1 MRAITLSQPAGL
13 DQLKQVEWP
22 DAPPPKV
29 GEVTV
34 RLRASSLNFH
44 DLAVVTGKL
53 PTADGRI
60 PLSDGA
66 GDIVAI
72 GADVTGLAIGDL
84 VVSLFFP
91 KWLEGDPE
99 TGALSQVPGD
109 SIHGYAREFVTV
121 PHSWFT
127 KAPMGYSAAEAAT
140 LTCAGLTAWR
150 ALVVNGKLK
159 AGQSVLVMGSGGV
172 SVFAIQFAKV
182 MGARVIATSSND
194 AKLERL
200 KALGA
205 DEVINYRS
213 DPKWGKKVMEL
224 TEGNGLDHVVEV
236 GGSGTLGQSI
246 VAARNGG
253 HIALVGVLSGY
264 GGPINTAMIMS
275 KQIKI
280 QGLTVGS
287 RAHQLDMI
295 NAIDAHK
302 IVPIIDRHFH
312 LDTLSDAFRYQ
323 ESGGHFG
330 KIVIDISGL

>member
-1 MRAITLSQPAGL
+1 MRAMTLSQPAGL

-22 DAPPPKV
+22 DTPPPRS
-29 GEVTV
+29 GEITV

-53 PTADGRI
+53 PTQDGRI
-60 PLSDGA
+60 PLSDAA

-72 GADVTGLAIGDL
+72 GGDVTALAIGDL

-91 KWLEGDPE
+91 DWLEGDPE

-109 SIHGYAREFVTV
+109 GINGYAREFVTV

-127 KAPMGYSAAEAAT
+127 NAPIGYSAAQAAT

-150 ALVVNGKLK
+150 ALVVNGNLK

-172 SVFAIQFAKV
+172 SVFALQFAKAF
-182 MGARVIATSSND
+182 GARVIATSSND

-200 KALGA
+200 SALGA
-205 DEVINYRS
+205 DELINYRS
-213 DPKWGKKVMEL
+213 DPKWGKKVLEL
-224 TEGNGLDHVVEV
+224 TEGNGVDHVVEV
-236 GGSGTLGQSI
+236 GGSGTLGQSVI
-246 VAARNGG
+246 AAKNGG
-253 HIALVGVLSGY
+253 HIALVGVLAGY
-264 GGPINTAMIMS
+264 GGPINTALIMS
-275 KQIKI
+275 KQVCI

-287 RAHQLDMI
+287 RTHQLDMI
-295 NAIDAHK
+295 NAIDANN
-302 IVPIIDRHFH
+302 IVPVIDRHFPFEA
-312 LDTLSDAFRYQ
+312 LSDAFRYQ

-330 KIVIDISGL
+330 KIVIDI

>member
-22 DAPPPKV
+22 DTPPPRS
-29 GEVTV
+29 GEITV

-60 PLSDGA
+60 PLSDAA

-72 GADVTGLAIGDL
+72 GGDVTGLAIGDL

-91 KWLEGDPE
+91 DWLEGDPE

-109 SIHGYAREFVTV
+109 GIHGYAREFVTV

-127 KAPMGYSAAEAAT
+127 KPPIGYSAAQAAT

-150 ALVVNGKLK
+150 ALVVNGDLK

-172 SVFAIQFAKV
+172 SVFALQFAKAL
-182 MGARVIATSSND
+182 GAHVIATSSSD

-200 KALGA
+200 NALGA
-205 DEVINYRS
+205 DDVINYRS
-213 DPKWGKKVMEL
+213 EPKWGKKALEL
-224 TEGNGLDHVVEV
+224 TAGNGVDHVVEV

-246 VAARNGG
+246 IAAKNSG
-253 HIALVGVLSGY
+253 HIALVGVLAGY
-264 GGPINTAMIMS
+264 GGPINTAQIMG
-275 KQIKI
+275 KQICL

-287 RAHQLDMI
+287 REHQLDMI
-295 NAIDAHK
+295 AAIDTYK
-302 IVPIIDRHFH
+302 IKPVIDRHFA
-312 LDTLSDAFRYQ
+312 LENLGDAFRYQ

-330 KIVIDISGL
+330 KIVIDI

>member
-1 MRAITLSQPAGL
+1 MRAMTLSQPAGL

-22 DAPPPKV
+22 DTPPPRS
-29 GEVTV
+29 GEITV

-53 PTADGRI
+53 PTQDGRI
-60 PLSDGA
+60 PLSDAA

-72 GADVTGLAIGDL
+72 GGDVTGLAIGDL

-91 KWLEGDPE
+91 DWLEGDPE

-109 SIHGYAREFVTV
+109 GINGYAREFVTV

-127 KAPMGYSAAEAAT
+127 KAPIGYSAAQAAT

-150 ALVVNGKLK
+150 ALVVNGNLK

-172 SVFAIQFAKV
+172 SVFALQFAKAL
-182 MGARVIATSSND
+182 GAHVIATSSSD

-200 KALGA
+200 NALGA
-205 DEVINYRS
+205 DDVINYRS
-213 DPKWGKKVMEL
+213 EPKALEL
-224 TEGNGLDHVVEV
+224 TAGNGVDHVVEV
-236 GGSGTLGQSI
+236 GGSGTLGQSVI
-246 VAARNGG
+246 AAKNGG
-253 HIALVGVLSGY
+253 HIALVGVLAGY
-264 GGPINTAMIMS
+264 GGPINTAQIMG
-275 KQIKI
+275 KQICL

-287 RAHQLDMI
+287 REHQLDMI
-295 NAIDAHK
+295 AAIDTYK
-302 IVPIIDRHFH
+302 IKPVIDRHFA
-312 LDTLSDAFRYQ
+312 LENLGDAFRYQ

-330 KIVIDISGL
+330 KIVIDI

>member
-1 MRAITLSQPAGL
+1 MRAITLSQPASL

-22 DAPPPKV
+22 DAPPPRS
-29 GEVTV
+29 GEITV

-53 PTADGRI
+53 PTTDGRI

-91 KWLEGDPE
+91 KWLDGDPE

-109 SIHGYAREFVTV
+109 GIHGYARELVTV

-127 KAPMGYSAAEAAT
+127 KAPIGYSAAQAAT

-150 ALVVNGKLK
+150 ALVVNGNLK

-172 SVFAIQFAKV
+172 SVFALQFAKV
-182 MGARVIATSSND
+182 FGAHVIATSSND
-194 AKLERL
+194 AKLEHL

-205 DEVINYRS
+205 DDVINYRNE
-213 DPKWGKKVMEL
+213 PKWGKKALEL
-224 TEGNGLDHVVEV
+224 TDGNGVDQIVEV
-236 GGSGTLGQSI
+236 GGAGTLGQSVI
-246 VAARNGG
+246 AAKNGG
-253 HIALVGVLSGY
+253 HIALVGVLAGY
-264 GGPINTAMIMS
+264 GGPINTAQIMG
-275 KQIKI
+275 KQIRL

-287 RAHQLDMI
+287 RAHQLDMT
-295 NAIDAHK
+295 NAIDANN
-302 IVPIIDRHFH
+302 IVPVIDRHFP
-312 LDTLSDAFRYQ
+312 LEALSDAFRFQ

-330 KIVIDISGL
+330 KIVIDI

>member
-1 MRAITLSQPAGL
+1 MRAITLSQPASL

-22 DAPPPKV
+22 DAPPPRS
-29 GEVTV
+29 GEITV

-53 PTADGRI
+53 PTTDGRI

-91 KWLEGDPE
+91 KWLDGDPE

-109 SIHGYAREFVTV
+109 GIHGYARELVTV

-127 KAPMGYSAAEAAT
+127 KAPIGYSAAQAAT

-172 SVFAIQFAKV
+172 SVFALQFAKV
-182 MGARVIATSSND
+182 FGAHVIATSSND
-194 AKLERL
+194 AKLEHL

-213 DPKWGKKVMEL
+213 DPKWGKKALEL
-224 TEGNGLDHVVEV
+224 TDGNGVDQIVEV
-236 GGSGTLGQSI
+236 GGAGTLGQSI
-246 VAARNGG
+246 IAAKNGG
-253 HIALVGVLSGY
+253 HIALVGVLAGY
-264 GGPINTAMIMS
+264 GGPINTAQIMG
-275 KQIKI
+275 KQIRL

-287 RAHQLDMI
+287 RAHQLNMT
-295 NAIDAHK
+295 NAIDANN
-302 IVPIIDRHFH
+302 IVPVIDRHFP
-312 LDTLSDAFRYQ
+312 LEALSDAFRFQ

-330 KIVIDISGL
+330 KIVIDI